1 MKAGAESPNFFETDL
16 NLQRLLERHLGAS
29 FAEWRPRLSAFGA
42 WVAREVDPAAA
53 YTDRHAPPILEAY
66 ERDGRLVNRILQNP
80 AWLAVSREAY
90 RLGVVGFN
98 HSEHPAPF
106 LLTFAMGYLLSQA
119 DVSLHCPV
127 AMTGAVAYVL
137 ARHGPKA
144 LRSRYL
150 ECLTRMDGEALTG
163 GTWATEQHGGSDI
176 GATTTTA
183 RPEGDHHRL
192 NGLKWFASNA
202 NGGLALAT
210 ARPQGA
216 GPGTRGLGLYL
227 VPLALAD
234 GTPNALRFR
243 RLKDKLGTTGIP
255 TTEIELM
262 DCWAAEVAPPPD
274 GFKLMMVALE
284 FSRLHNAM
292 GAAGLQRRAF
302 AEAFAYA
309 GGREAFGD
317 RILNYPMV
325 QEELALMLARLE
337 AGMALAFEAARS
349 FDTADRTQAGE
360 DDEASVWLRLA
371 TALAKYHTAE
381 EANRACR
388 AAIEIIGGNGYTYDY
403 VTPRLLRDAQVMTV
417 WEGPANIQA
426 LEVLRLIAGKYRGA
440 EAFSARVE
448 PLLAAPA
455 GPLAAIAQPV
465 RSALTDWR
473 EALLVLRA
481 DAIEAAR
488 HARRL
493 MAAMADIL
501 AGALLIEEAG
511 LALAAGDGRK
521 ALLARLFVEAQFP
534 GRLELL
540 PDREW
545 LCRHFHEIASHAA
558 IAAAMG

>member
-1 MKAGAESPNFFETDL
+1 MTAGVDSPNFYEADF

-29 FAEWRPRLSAFGA
+29 LAKWRPMLSSFGA
-42 WVAREVDPAAA
+42 WVAREVDQAAA

-80 AWLAVSREAY
+80 AWRSVSREAY
-90 RLGVVGFN
+90 RCGVVGLN
-98 HSEHPAPF
+98 HGEDPAPF

-127 AMTGAVAYVL
+127 TMTGAVAYVL
-137 ARHGPKA
+137 ARYGSSA
-144 LRSRYL
+144 LKSRYL
-150 ECLTRMDGEALTG
+150 ESLTRMDGEALTG

-183 RPEGDHHRL
+183 RLEGDHHRL

-227 VPLALAD
+227 VPLALED
-234 GTPNALRFR
+234 GTPNQLRFR

-255 TTEIELM
+255 TAEVELL
-262 DCWAAEVAPPPD
+262 DCWAVEVAPPPT
-274 GFKLMMVALE
+274 GFKLMMAALE
-284 FSRLHNAM
+284 FSRLHNTM

-302 AEAFAYA
+302 AEAVAYA
-309 GGREAFGD
+309 TIRQAFGEP
-317 RILNYPMV
+317 IVNYPMV

-337 AGMALAFEAARS
+337 AGTALAFEAARA
-349 FDTADRTQAGE
+349 FDIADRLRASEEGE
-360 DDEASVWLRLA
+360 SRLWLRLA
-371 TALAKYHTAE
+371 TALAKYHTGE

-388 AAIEIIGGNGYTYDY
+388 AAIEIIGGNGYTYDH

-440 EAFSARVE
+440 EAFAARVE
-448 PLLAAPA
+448 SLLEASAHS
-455 GPLAAIAQPV
+455 LAAIAAPV
-465 RSALTDWR
+465 RSALADWR
-473 EALLVLRA
+473 AALLVLRA
-481 DAIEAAR
+481 DAAEAAR

-501 AGALLIEEAG
+501 AAALLLEEA
-511 LALAAGDGRK
+511 ALARASGDERK
-521 ALLARLFVEAQFP
+521 ALVARLFIEAQFP
-534 GRLELL
+534 ARRELL
-540 PDREW
+540 PERGW
-545 LCRHFHEIASHAA
+545 LSRYFHEIASYEV
-558 IAAAMG
+558 IAPTPS